1 MSKNF
6 RLVPKFS
13 ENCLIILYEM
23 NGDVRIIAQILL
35 PADQQLA
42 QNVQTANDICTI
54 LKRRIRQSL

>member
-23 NGDVRIIAQILL
+23 NGDVRIIAQVLL

-42 QNVQTANDICTI
+42 QNVQTANDICTN
-54 LKRRIRQSL
+54 LKKRIRQSL